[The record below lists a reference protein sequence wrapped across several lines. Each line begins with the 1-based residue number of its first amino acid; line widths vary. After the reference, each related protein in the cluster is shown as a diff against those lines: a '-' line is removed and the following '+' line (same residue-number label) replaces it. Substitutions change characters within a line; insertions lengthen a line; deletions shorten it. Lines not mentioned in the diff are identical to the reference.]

1 MSEMEPEV
9 REFLQK
15 IVWSISAIMVWMLVN
30 ILFGIKWGYAFFEKG
45 HTLGAVIF
53 YLWILVS
60 LILLFRLYQK
70 FWGQK

>member
-1 MSEMEPEV
+1 MEPEV